1 MGGDILQISV
11 EKEVRPLPVV
21 LVALVLA
28 LLAILVLSII
38 ALKNI
43 SFEAIMNLLKEP
55 WIPVREGNDAAPR
68 LITYRQLLCEDGDV
82 TLALSRDDMEM
93 ACLQLLI
100 SLTQVIFTPSKE
112 GELFQH
118 IDAQLSEDEYQN
130 GVAPLLE
137 WFDLAHKKWPFM
149 QVRGVEA
156 KDTTAIQKLFGLPEG
171 DGSHTFF
178 NDGQEIRTIGLPA
191 AAIALF
197 NQASCSP
204 NFGGGFKGGLR
215 GVQFTTLVRRDTLS
229 RGDNAPVAGR
239 LRRLLWWNVLQA
251 EKLVSCV
258 NRRVVRRLAE

>member
-1 MGGDILQISV
+1 M
-11 EKEVRPLPVV
+11 PVV

-215 GVQFTTLVRRDTLS
+215 GVPFTTLVRRDTLS